1 MDIDWIS
8 LINHGYP
15 LILTIV
21 ISDKKYHFLDQKFVY
36 SVIGWGGL

>member
-15 LILTIV
+15 LILTSLTIV
-21 ISDKKYHFLDQKFVY
+21 ISDKKYHLLDQK
-36 SVIGWGGL
+36 IRTL